1 MRDRFTRVLKGHIA
15 LALARFP
22 KGTTGTQLDGFARR
36 ALWQEGLDYDH
47 GTGHGVGSYLG
58 VHEGP
63 QRISKAPNTQPLLPG
78 MIVSNEPGY
87 YKTDAYGIRIENLVL
102 VQPAEGSAE
111 REMLG
116 FETLTLAPIDR
127 NLIEPSLL
135 DEDEIAWLNAY
146 HTRVRDTLTPLVDA
160 RHRALARR
168 SDPTSRRM
176 IEPQGSE
183 LFPTPDP
190 VEADRQRD
198 LTTGLLPSQLLR
210 EAVAQGREIL
220 SPQPIGDDQI
230 QPASIDLR
238 LGEVAYRV
246 RASFLPGA
254 RASVR
259 DKLELLSMHRIDL
272 TGGAV
277 LEKDCVYIVPLLEYV
292 SLRRRTAAAANP
304 KSSTGRLDVFARV
317 ITDFGTEFDRVR
329 EGYKGPLFAEIS
341 PRAFSI
347 LVRTGSRLVQLRV
360 RRGSPGFSDTALR
373 RLHEEVRLVD
383 GPAGP
388 KTIRNGL
395 AFTVDVGGDQT
406 TGIVGYKARRHTDV
420 IDVDRSLHYDPRDFW
435 EPVYSHRG
443 PGDQGASSSTPTT
456 STSWRHAR
464 RLSCRPIMPPRCC
477 PTTPSSANSGC
488 ITPGFSIPASAPP
501 RAAEPAAAPS
511 SKCARTKC
519 RS

>member
-1 MRDRFTRVLKGHIA
+1 M
-15 LALARFP
+15 
-22 KGTTGTQLDGFARR
+22 
-36 ALWQEGLDYDH
+36 
-47 GTGHGVGSYLG
+47 S
-58 VHEGP
+58 
-63 QRISKAPNTQPLLPG
+63 
-78 MIVSNEPGY
+78 
-87 YKTDAYGIRIENLVL
+87 
-102 VQPAEGSAE
+102 
-111 REMLG
+111 
-116 FETLTLAPIDR
+116 
-127 NLIEPSLL
+127 
-135 DEDEIAWLNAY
+135 
-146 HTRVRDTLTPLVDA
+146 
-160 RHRALARR
+160 
-168 SDPTSRRM
+168 
-176 IEPQGSE
+176 EPQGSE
-183 LFPTPDP
+183 LFPAPDS

-238 LGEVAYRV
+238 LGDVAYRV

-272 TGGAV
+272 TEGAV

-292 SLRRRTAAAANP
+292 SLRKRTAAAANP

-317 ITDFGTEFDRVR
+317 ITDYGTEFDRIR

-347 LVRTGSRLVQLRV
+347 LVRTGSRLVQLRI

-373 RLHEEVRLVD
+373 RLHEEVGLVD

-395 AFTVDVGGDQT
+395 AFTVDVAGDEA
-406 TGIVGYKARRHTDV
+406 TGIVGFKARRHTDV
-420 IDVDRSLHYDPRDFW
+420 IDIDRSCHYDPLDFW

-443 PGDQGASSSTPTT
+443 EGIVLDPNDFYILASREAVVVPPD
-456 STSWRHAR
+456 HAAEMMAYDTFVGEFR
-464 RLSCRPIMPPRCC
+464 VHY
-477 PTTPSSANSGC
+477 AGFFD
-488 ITPGFSIPASAPP
+488 PGFGAPESGGAGSRAVLEVRSHEVPFLIEHGQIVGRLVYERLIARPDKLYGTPIGSSYQSQGLALSKHFKPFVP
-501 RAAEPAAAPS
+501 R
-511 SKCARTKC
+511 
-519 RS
+519 